1 MGMRKR
7 LGVALAAVLLVA
19 AAAAAVGALAWR
31 ELNTPLAIA
40 ADGEWLRV
48 PSGTPLHRV
57 AAELGERGLLDEP
70 WLLALYG
77 RATGDATRIRAGEY
91 QLPPGITPLTL
102 LGKLVAGEVYLHRL
116 TIVEGSRFADV
127 LTALRAHPAIEATE
141 LDGAG
146 IMDALGAPG
155 VHPEGQFFPDTYR
168 FPLGTRDLDVLRM
181 AHQAMVARLTA
192 AWRNRSPDLDLST
205 DYEALILASIIE
217 KETSLA
223 AERKLIAGVFHE
235 RLRRNMRLQTDPTV
249 IYGLGESFDGDLRRR
264 DLERDTP
271 YNTYTRA
278 GLPPTPIALPGLPS
292 IEAAVA
298 PERTGAIYFVATGR
312 GDGSHYFSAT
322 LEEHERAVRDYLR
335 ELRSRQP

>member
-7 LGVALAAVLLVA
+7 ILASLAAMLVVAGA
-19 AAAAAVGALAWR
+19 AAGLAGLAWR
-31 ELNTPLAIA
+31 ELNSPLPIA
-40 ADGEWLRV
+40 SDGEWLRV
-48 PSGTPLHRV
+48 PAGTPLHRV
-57 AAELGERGLLDEP
+57 AAELADRGLLDRP

-91 QLPPGITPLTL
+91 QLTPGMTPVTL
-102 LGKLVAGEVYLHRL
+102 LAKLVAGEVYLHRF
-116 TIVEGSRFADV
+116 TIVEGSRFAEA
-127 LTALRAHPAIEATE
+127 LAALRAHPAIDATD

-146 IMDALGAPG
+146 IMNALGAPG

-181 AHQAMVARLTA
+181 AHEALVARLTA
-192 AWRNRSPDLDLST
+192 AWRNRSPDLDLAT

-217 KETSLA
+217 KETALA
-223 AERKLIAGVFHE
+223 SERKLIAGVFHE
-235 RLRRNMRLQTDPTV
+235 RLRRKMRLQTDPTV
-249 IYGLGESFDGDLRRR
+249 IYGLGEAFDGNLRRR

-278 GLPPTPIALPGLPS
+278 GLPPTPIALPGLQS

-322 LEEHERAVRDYLR
+322 LEEHERAVREYLQ
-335 ELRSRQP
+335 RSRAP